1 LFILNL
7 KIELASVF
15 FYFVSSY
22 FSFGFTLDPKK
33 NKNKKQETGGLAVL
47 FCLPACRLAS
57 LPSCQPA

>member
-1 LFILNL
+1 
-7 KIELASVF
+7 VF

-33 NKNKKQETGGLAVL
+33 TKKKKTKKKQETGGLAVL
-47 FCLPACRLAS
+47 FCLPACLLAS